1 MEITKI
7 LLISICTVIFS
18 SFLKPQRPEI
28 AVLLTLLA
36 GAMVIY
42 LILPYAAAAVNEA
55 RLAAIKL
62 NINSEYFKALLK
74 IVGISYIVQYGAE
87 ICRDAG
93 EGALST
99 KIEMAG
105 KLILLYITLPGVN
118 SLFDTVVKIVP

>member
-105 KLILLYITLPGVN
+105 KLILLYITLPVVN